1 MVETPE
7 ITSDPMIH
15 PVQFILGRFRNQSFL
30 SWAKWVESFLNPAA
44 ADCAAPREAIHS
56 NLSLPSK
63 IRLVLPPLAYLSRK
77 LEQSPISK
85 AKPRQ
90 ELYLM
95 EPEQEL
101 LEADAQE
108 RSLKQILGMLH
119 D

>member
-1 MVETPE
+1 MENPLAWPNYFHRVSTNALAQAVNVVE
-7 ITSDPMIH
+7 
-15 PVQFILGRFRNQSFL
+15 
-30 SWAKWVESFLNPAA
+30 ESFLNPAA

-90 ELYLM
+90 ELYLL
-95 EPEQEL
+95 EPEQ
-101 LEADAQE
+101 
-108 RSLKQILGMLH
+108 
-119 D
+119 